1 MKALNKK
8 EAIKNIMRLL
18 DEGKT
23 VYING
28 GSMCLSRCIKTNR
41 KIIKWQNYGQSAN
54 RRTIQELTW
63 LVNTIFNCKNKKIVY
78 TYK

>member
-1 MKALNKK
+1 
-8 EAIKNIMRLL
+8 MRLL

-23 VYING
+23 IYING
-28 GSMCLSRCIKTNR
+28 GCLWETTDYKANR

-63 LVNTIFNCKNKKIVY
+63 VLNTIFNCKNKEIVY